1 MLSID
6 WILVCAKIDFYIMF
20 CFDDNNKNLYV
31 PAVIEKFKKTT
42 RHFIWEEF
50 STFINRAQRSI

>member
-1 MLSID
+1 
-6 WILVCAKIDFYIMF
+6 MF

-31 PAVIEKFKKTT
+31 PAVIEKFKKIT